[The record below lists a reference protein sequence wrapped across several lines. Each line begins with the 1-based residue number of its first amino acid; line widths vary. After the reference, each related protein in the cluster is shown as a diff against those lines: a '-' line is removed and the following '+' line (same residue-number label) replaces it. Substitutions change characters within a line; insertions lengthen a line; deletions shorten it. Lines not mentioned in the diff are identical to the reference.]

1 MAGELVELERDIART
16 RAELAGTLQS
26 LASRLPGRWGKR
38 LFQRQERASAGAAR
52 LAHAGAKPRR
62 GGARA
67 GRRVTSRTV
76 IGGAIALAVLV
87 PRRLRRRS
95 S

>member
-16 RAELAGTLQS
+16 RAELAGTLRS
-26 LASRLPGRWGKR
+26 LMSRLPGRWD
-38 LFQRQERASAGAAR
+38 QRSFRRPERASVGAAG

-67 GRRVTSRTV
+67 GWRGTARTV

-87 PRRLRRRS
+87 PRRLRRRNS
-95 S
+95 